1 MYPLELQFMT
11 AHMNGVA
18 ATSVAPKDSKKD
30 SKMST
35 LWQTSKIGKMNL
47 KHRLALAPMT
57 RSRAKVDGSPSDLA
71 AEYYAQR
78 ASLGLL
84 ITEGTQPSDDGQG
97 YTTTPGIYTDAQ
109 VAGWKKVT
117 DAVHKAGGHLYVQL
131 MHVGRISHP
140 DNTPH
145 HRQPVAP
152 SAISADAPMFTPTG
166 MQKTVLPRALT
177 TAEVKQTVKDFAYAA
192 KRAVEAGA
200 DGVEIHGANGYL
212 VQQFLAPNAN
222 TRTDEY
228 GGSIENRA
236 RFAIEVAKAVAAEI
250 GADRT
255 GIRLSPLGNSGGLDE
270 GPDAPALY
278 HYLVTELNKLNLAYL
293 HILHTGNEE
302 LVQDIRK
309 AWKHPLL
316 INRPSAT
323 AENLDHDVKSG
334 LADLV
339 PVGKMALANPDLV
352 TRLQKKAPLNEANPA
367 TFFSP
372 GAAGYIDY
380 PTLAA

>member
-1 MYPLELQFMT
+1 M
-11 AHMNGVA
+11 
-18 ATSVAPKDSKKD
+18 SK
-30 SKMST
+30 
-35 LWQTSKIGKMNL
+35 LWNPVKIGKLEL
-47 KHRLALAPMT
+47 KHRLGLAPMT
-57 RSRAKVDGSPSDLA
+57 RSRAKPDGTPGDLA

-84 ITEGTQPSDDGQG
+84 ISEGVQPSDDGQG
-97 YTTTPGIYTDAQ
+97 YTTTPGIYTDAH
-109 VAGWKKVT
+109 VKGWKKVA
-117 DAVHKAGGHLYVQL
+117 DAVHKAGGHLYLQL

-152 SAISADAPMFTPTG
+152 SAISADAPMFTPSG
-166 MQKTVLPRALT
+166 MQKTVTPRALT
-177 TAEVKQTVKDFAYAA
+177 TAEVKQTVKDFAHAA
-192 KRAVEAGA
+192 KRAIEASA

-228 GGSIENRA
+228 GGSVENRA

-255 GIRLSPLGNSGGLDE
+255 GIRISPMGGSGGLDE
-270 GPDAPALY
+270 GTEAADLY
-278 HYLVTELNKLNLAYL
+278 RYLVTELNKLGLAYL
-293 HILHTGNEE
+293 HILHTG
-302 LVQDIRK
+302 QDKLIEDLRQI
-309 AWKHPLL
+309 WKGSLL
-316 INRPSAT
+316 INRPNAT
-323 AENLDHDVKSG
+323 PENLDQDVKSG

-339 PVGKMALANPDLV
+339 PVGKLALANPDLV
-352 TRLQKKAPLNEANPA
+352 TRLQKKAQLNTPNPA

-372 GAAGYIDY
+372 GAEGYIDY

>member
-1 MYPLELQFMT
+1 
-11 AHMNGVA
+11 MN
-18 ATSVAPKDSKKD
+18 SI
-30 SKMST
+30 
-35 LWQTSKIGKMNL
+35 WQPVKIGKMNL
-47 KHRLALAPMT
+47 KHRLGLAPMT
-57 RSRAKVDGSPSDLA
+57 RSRAKYDGTPGDLA

-97 YTTTPGIYTDAQ
+97 YTTTPGIYTDAH
-109 VAGWKKVT
+109 VAGWKKIA
-117 DAVHKAGGHLYVQL
+117 DAVHKAGGHLYIQL
-131 MHVGRISHP
+131 MHAGRISHP

-145 HRQPVAP
+145 HRQPVGP

-166 MQKTVLPRALT
+166 MQNTPTPRALT
-177 TAEVKQTVKDFAYAA
+177 NAEVKQTVKDFAYAA

-212 VQQFLAPNAN
+212 IEQFIAPNAN

-255 GIRLSPLGNSGGLDE
+255 GIRLSPLNTAGGLVE
-270 GPDAPALY
+270 GPEAPALY
-278 HYLVTELNKLNLAYL
+278 RYLVAELNKLNLAYL
-293 HILHTGNEE
+293 HILHTGDEN
-302 LVQDIRK
+302 LLQDIRK
-309 AWKHPLL
+309 EWKHPLL
-316 INRPSAT
+316 VNRPNAT
-323 AENLDHDVKSG
+323 PDKLNHDLKTG
-334 LADLV
+334 TADLV

-352 TRLQKKAPLNEANPA
+352 ARLKANAPLNEFVAA
-367 TFFSP
+367 TFF
-372 GAAGYIDY
+372 GGDEKGYTDY
-380 PTLAA
+380 PALAA